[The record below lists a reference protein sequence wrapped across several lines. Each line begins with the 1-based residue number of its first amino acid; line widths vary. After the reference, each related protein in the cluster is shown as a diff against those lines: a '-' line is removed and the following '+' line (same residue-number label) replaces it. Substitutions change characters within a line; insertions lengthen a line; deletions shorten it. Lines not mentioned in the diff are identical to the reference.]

1 MEKNYANGVLIKA
14 IETQYGEILKV
25 GVNLE
30 KFNEN
35 PNVKGWINLDIKKSK
50 SGNYYAE
57 LQQERG

>member
-35 PNVKGWINLDIKKSK
+35 PNVKGWVNFDIKKSK